1 MCDPLLLLIA
11 AIVGVLIVAIVVP
24 AGWAIFLLWG
34 SRNTPF
40 ELPLSE
46 ALRHLLQPGDV
57 IVVGHQW
64 PFAPLSNNGVTQM
77 ANAMTEDITHRYWTH
92 AALYSGNGWI
102 WEATRK
108 GVQPAR
114 LKDYLNVPG
123 VFVRVRRNKE
133 FRAKPDRREDVI
145 DRCRKQKGA
154 CYDFWAPIYN
164 GIVNLYPAS
173 FATILVPRWIDRY
186 FCENKKFACA
196 ELVVHSFA
204 DAGMGVPQKKAWR
217 VKPADFITSDLYVDV
232 PEEWEQI
239 IEKVLEKATPESDVV
254 AYSQNIAQEARRLR
268 SEWATRSQWE
278 NAMYE
283 AVDAL
288 IAKQHFEEARGLLDE
303 TLVSAPNSFEAL
315 WRSGFVLGK
324 LGEFERAQGKVS
336 HALKV
341 CPGNAKAQG
350 ILGKT
355 YKALWRR
362 QWETEQL
369 AKTRREAAINCADL
383 AKSAIESYHAGHSND
398 ISSYYNG
405 INVVTL
411 SALLRHLDL
420 GQTLSESFKVSTVEE
435 AVRVVSS
442 IEEAVRVHA
451 VDGEKKSDGA
461 ERIWALATM
470 GELELVAGDSREALE
485 YYRKAIESTDTQ
497 PRQISSMLDQ
507 IEMLAS
513 LDFRPQ
519 NVAPIREY
527 LSSKAP
533 RDPAQAATT

>member
-1 MCDPLLLLIA
+1 
-11 AIVGVLIVAIVVP
+11 
-24 AGWAIFLLWG
+24 
-34 SRNTPF
+34 
-40 ELPLSE
+40 
-46 ALRHLLQPGDV
+46 
-57 IVVGHQW
+57 
-64 PFAPLSNNGVTQM
+64 M

-108 GVQPAR
+108 GVQSAR
-114 LKDYLNVPG
+114 LKDYLVSG
-123 VFVRVRRNKE
+123 VYVRIRRNKE
-133 FRAKPDRREDVI
+133 FRAKPEKREDVI
-145 DRCRKQKGA
+145 GRARKQKGA
-154 CYDFWAPIYN
+154 RYDFWAPIYN

-173 FATILVPRWIDRY
+173 FATILVPRWVDRY

-204 DAGMGVPQKKAWR
+204 DAGIGVPQKKAWR

-239 IEKVLEKATPESDVV
+239 IEKVLKERVTPESDVV
-254 AYSQNIAQEARRLR
+254 AYSQSIAQEARRLR

-283 AVDAL
+283 AVDPL
-288 IAKQHFEEARGLLDE
+288 IEKQHFGEARKLLDE
-303 TLVSAPNSFEAL
+303 ILESAPNNFEVL
-315 WRSGFVLGK
+315 WRSGLASGG
-324 LGEFERAQGKVS
+324 LREFERAREEVS

-355 YKALWRR
+355 YKTLWRVR
-362 QWETEQL
+362 WETEQP
-369 AKTRREAAINCADL
+369 AKTRREGAINCVDL

-398 ISSYYNG
+398 IRSYYNG

-411 SALLRHLDL
+411 SALLKHLDL
-420 GQTLSESFKVSTVEE
+420 GQTLSESFKVSSVEE
-435 AVRVVSS
+435 AVGVVSS
-442 IEEAVRVHA
+442 VEEAVRVHA
-451 VDGEKKSDGA
+451 VDGEKKSDAA

-470 GELELVAGDSREALE
+470 GELELVAGDSRLALE
-485 YYRKAIESTDTQ
+485 YYKKAVESTDTQ
-497 PRQISSMLDQ
+497 PFQIGSMLEQ

-519 NVAPIREY
+519 NVVPIREY
-527 LSSKAP
+527 LSSKASP
-533 RDPAQAATT
+533 RDRATAATT